1 MYNYRQKNTS
11 MKPSVQKI
19 ITKLANQRVELTD
32 PEKAINNFKE
42 ESRKLVQAEKI
53 LRDAQTIAINVRRRL
68 DDILDELDASVS
80 GYDKLLRGANK
91 DFLDSSMTKELQR
104 QEREVK
110 MARSQA
116 GGRRN
121 RARDIT
127 EAVAK
132 VLNRR

>member
-1 MYNYRQKNTS
+1 

-19 ITKLANQRVELTD
+19 ITQLAKEQEKKVEEQLQKVELTD
-32 PEKAINNFKE
+32 PDRAIQNFKD
-42 ESRKLVQAEKI
+42 ESKKLVEAERM
-53 LRDAQTIAINVRRRL
+53 LRDGQTIAINVRRRL
-68 DDILDELDASVS
+68 DDIIDELEASVS
-80 GYDKLLRGANK
+80 GYDKLLRGDNK
-91 DFLDSSMTKELQR
+91 DFLDSSMVKELQR

-116 GGRRN
+116 GGRRM
-121 RARDIT
+121 RAKDIT

>member
-1 MYNYRQKNTS
+1 

-32 PEKAINNFKE
+32 PEKAINNFKK
-42 ESRKLVQAEKI
+42 ESKKLVQAEKI

-116 GGRRN
+116 GGRRS

>member
-1 MYNYRQKNTS
+1 
-11 MKPSVQKI
+11 MKPSVNKI
-19 ITKLANQRVELTD
+19 LTKLTKEKELEKVELTD
-32 PEKAINNFKE
+32 PDRAIQNFKE
-42 ESRKLVQAEKI
+42 ESRKLVESEKM

-68 DDILDELDASVS
+68 DDVIDELESSVS

-91 DFLDSSMTKELQR
+91 DFLDSSMIKELQR

-116 GGRRN
+116 GGRRM
-121 RARDIT
+121 RAKDIG

>member
-1 MYNYRQKNTS
+1 

>member
-1 MYNYRQKNTS
+1 
-11 MKPSVQKI
+11 MKPNVHKI
-19 ITKLANQRVELTD
+19 LTKLSNHKVELTD
-32 PEKAINNFKE
+32 PNRAIKNFKE

-53 LRDAQTIAINVRRRL
+53 LRDAQSIAINVRRRL
-68 DDILDELDASVS
+68 DDVLDELDASVS

-91 DFLDSSMTKELQR
+91 DFLDSSMTKELQK

-110 MARSQA
+110 MTRSQA

-121 RARDIT
+121 RARDIS

-132 VLNRR
+132 VLNRS

>member
-1 MYNYRQKNTS
+1 
-11 MKPSVQKI
+11 MKASVQKI

>member
-1 MYNYRQKNTS
+1 
-11 MKPSVQKI
+11 MKPSVKRI
-19 ITKLANQRVELTD
+19 LTKLANQRVELTD

-53 LRDAQTIAINVRRRL
+53 LRDAQTITINVRRRL